1 MNPLD
6 RDKVQLVSVAKEGES
21 IADGERLIKEGN
33 DLLKMLGVRPIFILP
48 GRVVRVEEG
57 DSIAITLGKAA
68 KGGHLVIGAA
78 GKRVEGEDSKKKGQ
92 LSGAALGSTA
102 VEALGRCKAPVILVK
117 PKGTPEIDRTEGLE
131 ARMAGKASMSVVVCV
146 DGSHLS
152 QKAFDM
158 AMRFVKT
165 GDVVR
170 VIHVFNSDQAMVNP
184 KSEELAL
191 LGNSAIHTYYRDCC
205 RRAEFAVDS
214 VRFLFHPLKFR
225 ESVTETILGFTES
238 QEVLA
243 DVIIMG
249 SIELTDP
256 KNKLFLGS
264 VCAAVAKRTLAHMLV
279 AKNFA

>member
-1 MNPLD
+1 MGTQRFAKNKGKLLVVAVDSSRLARRSIFLAAWLMNPLD

-170 VIHVFNSDQAMVNP
+170 
-184 KSEELAL
+184 LTRAL
-191 LGNSAIHTYYRDCC
+191 WPPI
-205 RRAEFAVDS
+205 
-214 VRFLFHPLKFR
+214 P
-225 ESVTETILGFTES
+225 
-238 QEVLA
+238 
-243 DVIIMG
+243 
-249 SIELTDP
+249 
-256 KNKLFLGS
+256 
-264 VCAAVAKRTLAHMLV
+264 
-279 AKNFA
+279 